1 MKYFDNVQFA
11 KNGQT
16 ITGSISSDNLK
27 RTAEILEELSGS
39 LDYTITGSIDDKN
52 KPILTIRIYGKIT
65 TLCQNCLEKL
75 DIPIDCSNIVA
86 VFYNESDMDNALFG
100 DEAGYDDGI
109 LADANFDIESFV
121 EDELIMSLPI
131 APKHETCGQM
141 KYHDK
146 PNNPFSV
153 LIK

>member
-1 MKYFDNVQFA
+1 MKYIDNVDFA
-11 KNGQT
+11 KKGQT
-16 ITGSISSDNLK
+16 ITGSISSDSLN
-27 RTAEILEELSGS
+27 RTAEILEELGGS
-39 LDYTITGSIDDKN
+39 LDYKIAGSIDHKN
-52 KPILTIRIYGKIT
+52 KPVLTIRIYGKIA

-86 VFYNESDMDNALFG
+86 IFYTESDMDNALFG
-100 DEAGYDDGI
+100 DEAVYDDGI

-131 APKHETCGQM
+131 APKHETCGQI

-153 LIK
+153 LMK

>member
-1 MKYFDNVQFA
+1 MKYIDNVNFA
-11 KNGQT
+11 KKQRT
-16 ITGSISSDNLK
+16 INGSINSDSLK
-27 RTAEILEELSGS
+27 RTAEILEELGG
-39 LDYTITGSIDDKN
+39 DINYTIAGSIDHKN
-52 KPILTIRIYGKIT
+52 KPVLTIRIYGKIT

-75 DIPIDCSNIVA
+75 DIPIDCSNDVPI
-86 VFYNESDMDNALFG
+86 FYTEADMDNALFG

-131 APKHETCGQM
+131 APKHKTCNLVE
-141 KYHDK
+141 YHDK

-153 LIK
+153 LMK